1 MKKFLSLFLSI
12 MCLFACTACDGNG
25 GNASGEDS
33 NGSSSENSNSS
44 SSMGGEDIPPTENVI
59 TTSLNGLVKQASW
72 GFETEKVEEWGV
84 TNDYDLETAVRPIW
98 TTRNVYNETV
108 SFIGKDDVAT
118 LMYTPTKIHKVYDYY
133 LQREYTEG
141 VDYVVEDNKI
151 RLTDNTMVNHWIRK
165 DYYYAGPQ
173 SPYTIP
179 TNEGYLKFSEVVPNT
194 HQISICYEHE
204 DTYKGAIPVGQESK
218 FSNLNEVL
226 KNGGTL
232 NICAVGDS
240 ITKGCGSSDYI
251 MNYESAR
258 HQVGN
263 PYKIGV
269 PSYINLVK
277 EYLDLQENITVNLCN
292 TAVGG
297 TGVSN
302 GLEQMSKWTLRPDL
316 VVIGFG
322 MNDATVDAYTFY
334 ERTKTLVEAARELNP
349 NCEILL
355 LSSMIPNPEVIN
367 WLGNIANFEEQSLL
381 KLVDEYE
388 NVGLAP
394 MTSVS
399 QSLYGV
405 LGKKFEDLNSNSI
418 NHPNDFVHR
427 MYAQTILTT
436 LLGNEYYKK

>member
-1 MKKFLSLFLSI
+1 MKKFLSLFLSVI
-12 MCLFACTACDGNG
+12 CLLAC
-25 GNASGEDS
+25 ASCGDNFNS
-33 NGSSSENSNSS
+33 SSQSSSSSSESSDSS
-44 SSMGGEDIPPTENVI
+44 SSSIDDGELPTTENVI

-72 GFETEKVEEWGV
+72 GFETESVETWGV
-84 TNDYDLETAVRPIW
+84 TNDYVLETAVRPIW

-108 SFIGKDDVAT
+108 SFIGKGDVAT

-133 LQREYTEG
+133 LQKEYIEG
-141 VDYVVEDNKI
+141 VDYVLEGNKI
-151 RLTDNTMVNHWIRK
+151 RLTDDTSVNHWDRK

-204 DTYKGAIPVGQESK
+204 DTYKGAIPVGQEEK
-218 FSNLNEVL
+218 FSKVNEVL

-251 MNYESAR
+251 MKYESAR
-258 HQVGN
+258 HQVGD

-277 EYLDLQENITVNLCN
+277 EYLDSKENVTVNLCN

-302 GLEQMSKWTLRPDL
+302 GLEQMGKWTIVPDL
-316 VVIGFG
+316 VIIAFG
-322 MNDATVDAYTFY
+322 MNDASVDTYTFY
-334 ERTKTLVEAARELNP
+334 ERTKGLIEKARELNP
-349 NCEILL
+349 DCEILL

-367 WLGNIANFEEQSLL
+367 WLGNIAKFEEQSLL
-381 KLVDEYE
+381 KLLAEY
-388 NVGLAP
+388 NKVGLAP

-427 MYAQTILTT
+427 IYAQTVLTT
-436 LLGNEYYKK
+436 LLGNEYYK

>member
-1 MKKFLSLFLSI
+1 MKKRLAVLLSLV
-12 MCLFACTACDGNG
+12 CLCACACTPGGNG
-25 GNASGEDS
+25 L
-33 NGSSSENSNSS
+33 NSS
-44 SSMGGEDIPPTENVI
+44 SDSSGSTPPSTENVV
-59 TTSLNGLVKQASW
+59 TTSLNGLVKQASQ
-72 GFETEKVEEWGV
+72 GFETEAVEEWGV
-84 TNDYDLETAVRPIW
+84 TNDYVLKTAVRPIW

-133 LQREYTEG
+133 LQKEYVEG
-141 VDYVVEDNKI
+141 VDYVVEGNKI
-151 RLTDNTMVNHWIRK
+151 RLTDSTSVNHWIRK

-194 HQISICYEHE
+194 HQISVSYEHE
-204 DTYKGAIPVGQESK
+204 DAYKGAIPVGQADQFPK
-218 FSNLNEVL
+218 LNEVFQ
-226 KNGGTL
+226 NGGTL

-251 MNYESAR
+251 MKNESAR
-258 HQVGN
+258 HQVGD

-277 EYLDLQENITVNLCN
+277 EYLGAKDNVSVNLCN

-302 GLEQMSKWTLRPDL
+302 GLEQMGKWTIVPDL
-316 VVIGFG
+316 VVIAFG
-322 MNDATVDAYTFY
+322 MNDASVDTYTFY
-334 ERTKTLVEAARELNP
+334 ENVKALVEKARELNP
-349 NCEILL
+349 DCEILL

-367 WLGNIANFEEQSLL
+367 WLGNIARFEEQSLL
-381 KLVDEYE
+381 KLLAEYD
-388 NVGLAP
+388 NIGLAP

-418 NHPNDFVHR
+418 NHPNDFLHR
-427 MYAQTILTT
+427 MYAQTVLTT
-436 LLGNEYYKK
+436 LLGNDYYK

>member
-1 MKKFLSLFLSI
+1 MKKRLAVLLSL
-12 MCLFACTACDGNG
+12 MCVFACACESSTGTSNE
-25 GNASGEDS
+25 SG
-33 NGSSSENSNSS
+33 NSNVSDS
-44 SSMGGEDIPPTENVI
+44 VDNSITPSTENVV
-59 TTSLNGLVKQASW
+59 TTTLNGLVKQASW
-72 GFETEKVEEWGV
+72 GFETETAEEWGV
-84 TNDYDLETAVRPIW
+84 INDYVLETAVRPIW
-98 TTRNVYNETV
+98 TTRNVYNETI

-133 LQREYTEG
+133 LQKEYAEG
-141 VDYVVEDNKI
+141 VDYVVEGNKI
-151 RLTDNTMVNHWIRK
+151 RLTDNTSVNYWIRK

-194 HQISICYEHE
+194 HQISISYEHE
-204 DTYKGAIPVGQESK
+204 DTYKGAIPVGQEGK
-218 FSNLNEVL
+218 FPKLNETL

-251 MNYESAR
+251 MKYESAR
-258 HQVGN
+258 HQVGD

-277 EYLDLQENITVNLCN
+277 EYLGTNENVTVNLCN

-302 GLEQMSKWTLRPDL
+302 GLEQIGKWTIVPDL
-316 VVIGFG
+316 VVIAFG
-322 MNDATVDAYTFY
+322 MNDASVDTYTFY
-334 ERTKTLVEAARELNP
+334 EKTKALVEKARELNP
-349 NCEILL
+349 DCEILL
-355 LSSMIPNPEVIN
+355 LSSMIPNPDVIN
-367 WLGNIANFEEQSLL
+367 WLGNIAKFEEQSLL
-381 KLVDEYE
+381 KLLAEYD
-388 NVGLAP
+388 NIGLAP

-418 NHPNDFVHR
+418 NHPNDFLHR
-427 MYAQTILTT
+427 TYAQTILTT
-436 LLGNEYYKK
+436 LLGNAYYK

>member
-1 MKKFLSLFLSI
+1 MKKRLSIFLSVL
-12 MCLFACTACDGNG
+12 CLFMCACEPAKNSLADGDSGSG
-25 GNASGEDS
+25 GIIDGIESS
-33 NGSSSENSNSS
+33 NGSAIESPS
-44 SSMGGEDIPPTENVI
+44 TENVV
-59 TTSLNGLVKQASW
+59 TNTLNGLVKRASW
-72 GFETEKVEEWGV
+72 GFETEQVEPWGI
-84 TNDYDLETAVRPIW
+84 TNDYHLETALRPIW

-118 LMYTPTKIHKVYDYY
+118 LMYTPTKIYKVYDYY
-133 LQREYTEG
+133 LQKEYTEG
-141 VDYVVEDNKI
+141 VDYCVEGNKI
-151 RLTDNTMVNHWIRK
+151 RLTENTAVNYWLRK

-173 SPYTIP
+173 SPYSIP

-204 DTYKGAIPVGQESK
+204 DTYKGAIPVGQENK
-218 FSNLNEVL
+218 FLKLNNIL
-226 KNGGTL
+226 KEGGTL

-251 MNYESAR
+251 MQYESAR

-263 PYKIGV
+263 PYKVGV

-277 EYLDLQENITVNLCN
+277 EYLDSKENVTVSLCN

-302 GLEQMSKWTLRPDL
+302 GLEQMSKWTIVPDL
-316 VVIGFG
+316 VVIAFG
-322 MNDATVDAYTFY
+322 MNDASVDTYTFY
-334 ERTKTLVEAARELNP
+334 ERTKALIEQARNLNP
-349 NCEILL
+349 ECEILL
-355 LSSMIPNPEVIN
+355 ISSMIPNPEVIN

-381 KLVDEYE
+381 KLLAEYD

-427 MYAQTILTT
+427 IYAQTVLTT
-436 LLGNEYYKK
+436 LLGNKYYK